1 MTVST
6 PARQT
11 APRKAS
17 AARLAVVVERP
28 AQAPDANLSPTARQ
42 LLDVAEKLFAER
54 GIESVSLRE
63 IVAASGQRNGS
74 AAQYH
79 FGTREALVGLLIARR
94 VWFINEM
101 RHARLDAL
109 EAAGRADDVRTVVS
123 ESILVLADAV
133 REQAWGPD
141 YVRIAAQ
148 VLLNPAAVFRAVPD
162 DHYWSGH
169 ARVSLMLERLLPKLP
184 AQTFHDRM
192 RIVNNETVYSVAR
205 WIHAHGPVTPATR
218 ERYDALVRHTIEFLA
233 AGMGAPTA
241 TPAAKRTTT
250 RAIKTAAAPRR
261 TPAAKARR

>member
-1 MTVST
+1 MIVST

-250 RAIKTAAAPRR
+250 RAIKTTAAPRR

>member
-6 PARQT
+6 PARKT
-11 APRKAS
+11 APRTAS
-17 AARLAVVVERP
+17 AASAVVVERP

-42 LLDVAEKLFAER
+42 LLDVAERLFAER

-79 FGTREALVGLLIARR
+79 FGTREALVGLLMARR
-94 VWFINEM
+94 VWFINEL

-109 EAAGRADDVRTVVS
+109 EAAGRADDVRAVVS

-169 ARVSLMLERLLPKLP
+169 ARVSLLLERLLPQLP

-192 RIVNNETVYSVAR
+192 RIVNSETVYSIAR

-233 AGMGAPTA
+233 AGMAAPTA
-241 TPAAKRTTT
+241 KAAAKSAAKR
-250 RAIKTAAAPRR
+250 AAPR
-261 TPAAKARR
+261 AAKPSPASARTARR

>member
-1 MTVST
+1 MTLST

-11 APRKAS
+11 APRKA
-17 AARLAVVVERP
+17 AAAPAVVVERP
-28 AQAPDANLSPTARQ
+28 VQAPDANLSPTARQ

-79 FGTREALVGLLIARR
+79 FGTREALVGLLMARR
-94 VWFINEM
+94 VWFINEL

-133 REQAWGPD
+133 REQPWGPD

-148 VLLNPAAVFRAVPD
+148 VLLNPAAVFRAVPAEP
-162 DHYWSGH
+162 YWSGH

-218 ERYDALVRHTIEFLA
+218 ERYDALVRHTTEFLA
-233 AGMGAPTA
+233 AGMVAPTA
-241 TPAAKRTTT
+241 KVVAKRAVQ
-250 RAIKTAAAPRR
+250 RAAPRAARPPRAPTR
-261 TPAAKARR
+261 TARR

>member
-6 PARQT
+6 PPRKT
-11 APRKAS
+11 APRKAAPRQ
-17 AARLAVVVERP
+17 AAATSAVVVERP

-79 FGTREALVGLLIARR
+79 FGTREALVGMLVARR
-94 VWFINEM
+94 VWFINEL

-109 EAAGRADDVRTVVS
+109 EAAGHAGDVQAVVS
-123 ESILVLADAV
+123 ESIGVLADAV
-133 REQAWGPD
+133 REQPWGPD

-148 VLLNPAAVFRAVPD
+148 VLMNPAAVFSAVPD
-162 DHYWSGH
+162 DSYWSGH
-169 ARVSLMLERLLPKLP
+169 ARVSVMLEHLMPKLP

-192 RIVNNETVYSVAR
+192 RIVNNETVYSIAR

-218 ERYDALVRHTIEFLA
+218 ARYDALVRHTIEFLA
-233 AGMGAPTA
+233 AGMAAPHR
-241 TPAAKRTTT
+241 P
-250 RAIKTAAAPRR
+250 AAPRR
-261 TPAAKARR
+261 VSAPKARQ

>member
-6 PARQT
+6 PTRKT
-11 APRKAS
+11 APRQ
-17 AARLAVVVERP
+17 AAVAPAVVVERP

-42 LLDVAEKLFAER
+42 LLDVAERLFAER
-54 GIESVSLRE
+54 SIESVSLRE

-79 FGTREALVGLLIARR
+79 FGTREALVGLLVARR
-94 VWFINEM
+94 VWFINEL

-133 REQAWGPD
+133 REQPWGPD

-148 VLLNPAAVFRAVPD
+148 VLLNSAAVFRTVPD
-162 DHYWSGH
+162 DSYWSGH
-169 ARVSLMLERLLPKLP
+169 ARVSLMLERLLPRLP

-233 AGMGAPTA
+233 AGMVAPTA
-241 TPAAKRTTT
+241 KLAAKRPVKRAVPGAAKPLRMPSGTT
-250 RAIKTAAAPRR
+250 RR
-261 TPAAKARR
+261 

>member
-6 PARQT
+6 PARKS
-11 APRKAS
+11 APRQ
-17 AARLAVVVERP
+17 AAAVPAVVVERP

-79 FGTREALVGLLIARR
+79 FGTREALVGVLVARR
-94 VWFINEM
+94 VWFINEL

-109 EAAGRADDVRTVVS
+109 EAAGRADDARTVIS
-123 ESILVLADAV
+123 ESMLVMADAV
-133 REQAWGPD
+133 REQPWGPD

-162 DHYWSGH
+162 DSYWSGH

-218 ERYDALVRHTIEFLA
+218 ARYDALVRHTIEFLA
-233 AGMGAPTA
+233 AGMAAPTA
-241 TPAAKRTTT
+241 EAATKRAVP
-250 RAIKTAAAPRR
+250 RVAKPRR
-261 TPAAKARR
+261 TPSGTTRR